1 MTTMKY
7 LAFPLFFLLVSC
19 GESVTPVDSGLENQ
33 IFHFGNGTEPQGLDP
48 HIVTGVPENH
58 LLTALC
64 EGLTIYNPKGG
75 SQLPGVAESWDISPD
90 GLIYTFKLNKDAK
103 WSNGDSVTADD
114 FVWSWKRIL
123 TASLGSQYPDMLY
136 YVKNA

>member
-1 MTTMKY
+1 MIKHI
-7 LAFPLFFLLVSC
+7 FSLFLSLILISC
-19 GESVTPVDSGLENQ
+19 SEGISPVDSGLEKK

-75 SQLPGVAESWDISPD
+75 SQLPGVAKS
-90 GLIYTFKLNKDAK
+90 G
-103 WSNGDSVTADD
+103 SNGMDVSG
-114 FVWSWKRIL
+114 K
-123 TASLGSQYPDMLY
+123 
-136 YVKNA
+136 